1 LNDAAKRINRRNDVC
16 ILASH
21 TAWGRELFDRL
32 AEVNHCRWVFVDEP
46 SKLADMAH
54 EISPR
59 FIFFPHWSF
68 LIPEAVW
75 RRHECVIFHMT
86 DLPYGRG
93 GSPLQN
99 LIVRGHTETV
109 VSALRCEAEVDA
121 GPIYM
126 KRPLSL
132 AGSAREIFARAM
144 AVIESMIHD
153 MLNDTPIPQPQTG
166 AVVHFSRRTPSQS
179 DLAAVIGLDSVYDHI
194 RMLDADGYPRAYLTV
209 GRFRLEFDRATRT
222 AEGIE
227 ARVILTEALPG
238 ATEN

>member
-1 LNDAAKRINRRNDVC
+1 MWN
-16 ILASH
+16 
-21 TAWGRELFDRL
+21 
-32 AEVNHCRWVFVDEP
+32 FVDEP
-46 SKLADMAH
+46 SKLTDMAR

-68 LIPEAVW
+68 RIPEAVW
-75 RRHECVIFHMT
+75 GRHECVIFHMT

-109 VSALRCEAEVDA
+109 ISALRCEAEVDA

-144 AVIESMIHD
+144 DVIESMIHD
-153 MLNDTPIPQPQTG
+153 MLHDPPTPQPQTG
-166 AVVHFSRRTPSQS
+166 DVVEFSRRTPSQS
-179 DLAAVIGLDSVYDHI
+179 DLAAVNSLASVYDHI

-209 GRFRLEFDRATRT
+209 GGFRLEFDRATWT
-222 AEGIE
+222 AGGLE
-227 ARVILTEALPG
+227 ARVTLMEAEPG
-238 ATEN
+238 ATDHESGEVNQ